1 MIKARSVKMRPFAKV
16 ALEDKIVEEVS
27 EWKANRS
34 SQERRKRKFEEVGP
48 SPSCQSKGEFCLSE
62 LKAKLLKMGTNV
74 SIAPKGSVRN
84 GPIPGATLISN
95 GDHPG

>member
-1 MIKARSVKMRPFAKV
+1 MGRKSYARWKTLAKV

-48 SPSCQSKGEFCLSE
+48 SPSSQATEDPICLAE

-74 SIAPKGSVRN
+74 SIATKASVRN
-84 GPIPGATLISN
+84 GPIPGVTLIN
-95 GDHPG
+95 GDHPR